1 MEVRMV
7 INKKDNI
14 KTKYYKKIIY
24 GTRILIDS
32 YNKQIDIIN
41 RQI

>member
-1 MEVRMV
+1 MYSPTKQNMEVRMV

-32 YNKQIDIIN
+32 YNK
-41 RQI
+41 